1 MVRATAAPIAATRPG
16 ALTRS
21 LLPSRGHP
29 SRTVLVG
36 FAGAIALGT
45 ILLLTPFATESG
57 HSAGLV
63 TALFT
68 ATSAVCVTGLIV
80 VDTPEYWSLF
90 GELVILGLIQIGG
103 LGIMT
108 MASLLGL
115 LVSRRFGLRMQLSA
129 QAETKSLSLGEVRTV
144 ISGVLRLSLAFEAVL
159 AVVLTV
165 RLLTGYGYDFGDA
178 LYSGV
183 FHAVS
188 AFNNAG
194 FSIYSDSL
202 TRFVTDPFVTVPIA
216 LAVIA
221 GGIGFPVLFEL
232 GRKARSP
239 RRWTLHSKITVL
251 TTSVLLVVGFCFITV
266 AEWSNPDTMGALG
279 VPGKILA
286 GFFAAVMPRTAGFNS
301 LDISEMNSA
310 TLLVHDVL
318 MFVGGG
324 SAGTA
329 GGIKV
334 TTFALLAFVMAAE
347 VRGETSVHVMGR
359 KLPMSVQRQA
369 LTVALIGVGT
379 VMIATVAMLSTTEH
393 RLDDVLFEVVSA
405 FGTVGLSTGITA
417 QLPVVGQLII
427 TLLMFIGRL
436 GPITSATA
444 LALRDRP
451 RRYELPESRPIVG

>member
-1 MVRATAAPIAATRPG
+1 MI
-16 ALTRS
+16 
-21 LLPSRGHP
+21 
-29 SRTVLVG
+29 G
-36 FAGAIALGT
+36 FAAAIGLGT

-57 HSAGLV
+57 QSAGLV

-80 VDTPEYWSLF
+80 EDTPEYWSLF
-90 GELVILGLIQIGG
+90 GEVVILGLIQMGG

-129 QAETKSLSLGEVRTV
+129 QAETKSLDLGEVRRV
-144 ISGVLRLSLAFEAVL
+144 ISGVLRISLAFEAVL

-165 RLLTGYGYDFGDA
+165 RLLTGYGYHFGDA
-178 LYSGV
+178 VYSGV

-202 TRFVTDPFVTVPIA
+202 IQFVTDPWVTVPVA
-216 LAVIA
+216 LTVIA

-232 GRKARSP
+232 ARKVRTP
-239 RRWTLHSKITVL
+239 HRWTLHTKITVL
-251 TTSVLLVVGFCFITV
+251 TTSVLLVIGFGFITI
-266 AEWSNPDTMGALG
+266 AEWSNPDTMGPLG
-279 VPGKILA
+279 VPGKLLA
-286 GFFAAVMPRTAGFNS
+286 GFFATVMPRTAGFNA
-301 LDISEMNSA
+301 LEIGEMNSA

-318 MFVGGG
+318 MFIGGG

-334 TTFALLAFVMAAE
+334 TTFALLGFVMAAE
-347 VRGETSVHVMGR
+347 VRGESSVHTMGR
-359 KLPMSVQRQA
+359 KVPAAVQRQA
-369 LTVALIGVGT
+369 LTIALIGVGT
-379 VMIATVAMLSTTEH
+379 VMVATVAMLSITDF

-405 FGTVGLSTGITA
+405 FGTVGLSTGITSS
-417 QLPVVGQLII
+417 LPAAGQLII

-451 RRYELPESRPIVG
+451 RRYELPEGRPIVG